1 MINMNCKEFQH
12 HLFAQDEGELSH
24 EVLNAMDRHTMGC
37 ESCSKLQSGIQA
49 VDRAILAEKALE
61 PVPFFT
67 TRFIQRLE
75 NERAEKAKPAY
86 RILQPAIIT
95 FFLAAALFTGFLVGN
110 QGAARKSQV
119 VSGPDQIELLKT
131 ELYVVD
137 FVEEDNTLLTNY

>member
-1 MINMNCKEFQH
+1 MDCNEFQQ
-12 HLFAQDEGELSH
+12 HLFAQEEGELSP
-24 EVLNAMDRHTMGC
+24 EVLNAMDWHTMGC

-49 VDRAILAEKALE
+49 VERAIHAEKALE

-75 NERAEKAKPAY
+75 NERAEKIRPAF

-95 FFLAAALFTGFLVGN
+95 IFLAAALITGFLVGN
-110 QGAARKSQV
+110 HGTTRKSQAV
-119 VSGPDQIELLKT
+119 TGPDQIELLKT